1 MNSSEDDRITTSRSS
16 ATSTPGSTRGDVL
29 CLHALGDSSRAMH
42 THHVA
47 VSYSDSF
54 SRKAIRKTLI
64 GKKFSFKAQGKFQDL
79 VFTRTFSAFDSHNE
93 AAANTPFRGF
103 YTLFWLAVSLFMFK
117 TALYNWS
124 RYGNPLGTNDIMRS
138 MFCRDG
144 ESEYNSLTPIL
155 VHPPWSNVY
164 ACSFHPLAV

>member
-1 MNSSEDDRITTSRSS
+1 
-16 ATSTPGSTRGDVL
+16 
-29 CLHALGDSSRAMH
+29 MH